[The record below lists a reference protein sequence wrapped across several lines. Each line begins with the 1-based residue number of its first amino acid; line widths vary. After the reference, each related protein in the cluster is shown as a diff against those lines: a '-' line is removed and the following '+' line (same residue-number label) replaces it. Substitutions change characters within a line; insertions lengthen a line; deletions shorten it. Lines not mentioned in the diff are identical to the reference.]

1 MQAVTTTETPKKET
15 TRINQENMPIEK
27 AKLLPLIR
35 EANIKKTAIFSG
47 FPDPDGLACTFAMET
62 LLQKLGAES
71 VTSFYKGTFNR
82 AQNKTFRTLLNIS
95 VQPEEKFKDDDYTCI
110 IAVDAPANLLPVQ
123 PDFVI
128 DHHEQDGSIPSK
140 IGSDIRFVGAT
151 SSIML
156 EYLIAADTD
165 FNSELGQKLA
175 TALLIGIITDTKN
188 GIVETTSELDYQA
201 MSFCHRHKDHK
212 TYKEIINFPRPPYYN
227 DLFCL
232 AWNNK
237 TIEGT
242 LLVSGVGVIPEARS
256 GILSDLAERFVE
268 IEGIRTSV
276 IFAIVDNYIDIS
288 IRSNSSLN
296 VDEFVKTAFGGGGG
310 KPGAGRSRIP
320 LPIIFQNI
328 PDLLSNELY
337 DICVKIIKH
346 KVLQIAGDKK

>member
-1 MQAVTTTETPKKET
+1 MSAAETPKRET
-15 TRINQENMPIEK
+15 TRLTPDNIPVEK
-27 AKLLPLIR
+27 AKLLPLLR
-35 EANIKKTAIFSG
+35 TANLKKVACFSG
-47 FPDPDGLACTFAMET
+47 FPDPDGLACTFAMEH

-95 VQPEEKFKDDDYTCI
+95 VQPEEKFEVEDGYTCI
-110 IAVDAPANLLPVQ
+110 IAIDAPATLLPVQ
-123 PDFVI
+123 PDIVI
-128 DHHEQDGSIPSK
+128 DHHEQEGSMPAK
-140 IGSDIRFVGAT
+140 IGSDVRFVGAT
-151 SSIML
+151 SSIIL
-156 EYLIAADTD
+156 EYLIAAEMD
-165 FNSELGQKLA
+165 FNSEVGQRIA

-188 GIVETTSELDYQA
+188 GIVETTCELDYQA
-201 MSFCHRHKDHK
+201 MSFCHRQKDQK
-212 TYKEIINFPRPPYYN
+212 LFKEIINYPRPTYYN

-268 IEGIRTSV
+268 IEGVRTSV

-320 LPIIFQNI
+320 LPVLFQNV
-328 PDLLSNELY
+328 PDPLSNELY
-337 DICVKIIKH
+337 DICVKIVKH

>member
-1 MQAVTTTETPKKET
+1 MPTVEAPKKET
-15 TRINQENMPIEK
+15 TRLNQENIPTEK
-27 AKLLPLIR
+27 AKLLPLLR
-35 EANIKKTAIFSG
+35 TANIKKTAIFSG
-47 FPDPDGLACTFAMET
+47 FPDPDGLACTFAMEV

-95 VQPEEKFKDDDYTCI
+95 VQPEEKFKADDDYTCI
-110 IAVDAPANLLPVQ
+110 IAVDAPANLLPVP
-123 PDFVI
+123 PDFII
-128 DHHEQDGSIPSK
+128 DHHEQDGSIPAK
-140 IGSDIRFVGAT
+140 IGNDVRYVGAT
-151 SSIML
+151 SSVML
-156 EYLIAADTD
+156 EYLIATEID
-165 FNSELGQKLA
+165 FSSELGQKLA

-188 GIVETTSELDYQA
+188 GVVETTCKLDYEA
-201 MSFCHRHKDHK
+201 MAFCHLHKDQK
-212 TYKEIINFPRPPYYN
+212 LYKELISFPKPIYYS

-242 LLVSGVGVIPEARS
+242 LLISGVGVIPEARS
-256 GILSDLAERFVE
+256 GILSDLAEKFVE

-276 IFAIVDNYIDIS
+276 VFAIVENYIDIS
-288 IRSNSSLN
+288 IRSSSSLN
-296 VDEFVKTAFGGGGG
+296 VDEFVKTAFGPSFGGG
-310 KPGAGRSRIP
+310 KTGAGRSRIP
-320 LPIIFQNI
+320 LPVLFQNV